1 MINHPR
7 PDTWTLP
14 YNGPGEDNDGGAGR
28 TGALAAIDMAA
39 LKLQKRGRFFLI
51 KNDTMNSQQMWNPK
65 STKQK
70 QAQIMNETN
79 MFFR

>member
-1 MINHPR
+1 MKITDSQEHQHFLLESLRYHLVSNPSINHPR

-39 LKLQKRGRFFLI
+39 LKLQKTWQVFF
-51 KNDTMNSQQMWNPK
+51 N
-65 STKQK
+65 
-70 QAQIMNETN
+70 
-79 MFFR
+79 